1 MIKHI
6 VLFKLEDNSPK
17 HCKYIRAMILDLKD
31 RIDVIRDFEVGINF
45 CNEERAYD
53 MSLISSFD
61 STDDLEIYAKHP
73 DHLEVIS
80 YLKSQNTLTK
90 VVDYVC

>member
-6 VLFKLEDNSPK
+6 VFLKLQDNTPK
-17 HCKYIRAMILDLKD
+17 HCKYVRALIMDLKD
-31 RIDVIRDFEVGINF
+31 RIEVIRDYEVGINF
-45 CNEERAYD
+45 SQEDRAYD

-61 STDDLEIYAKHP
+61 NTNDLEIYAKHP

-80 YLKSQNTLTK
+80 YLKSINTQTK
-90 VVDYVC
+90 VVDYVY